1 MAAAET
7 TDPLGWTH
15 DAADVPGEGSVF
27 ERTAPPPM
35 LQRLAEALDLKSC
48 DRLEARYR
56 IRPIAGGGYRLA
68 GELKA
73 DVVQS
78 CVITLEPV
86 AARIEEPFEVEYWPD
101 GADEADGGGGGNEEI
116 PALSAAEIEPL
127 RDGRIDA
134 GRIVFEQLAASLDPY
149 PRKEGA
155 EFEEPASQRQ
165 GGKESPFAVLARLKG
180 DKSPPET

>member
-15 DAADVPGEGSVF
+15 DAADVPGEGVAF
-27 ERTAPPPM
+27 EKSAAPAT
-35 LQRLAEALDLKSC
+35 LRRIAEGLDLKSC

-86 AARIEEPFEVEYWPD
+86 PARIEEPFEVEYWPGGD
-101 GADEADGGGGGNEEI
+101 GREADGGGGKEEI

-127 RDGRIDA
+127 LDGRIDA

-149 PRKEGA
+149 PRTAGA
-155 EFEEPASQRQ
+155 EFEEPAALRQ
-165 GGKESPFAVLARLKG
+165 GGKESPFAVLAKLKAG
-180 DKSPPET
+180 KAPPDT